1 MPSTAHPNVLSPDD
15 ITTALPIE
23 PSNNTNAVPLITQ
36 PDDFCALD
44 LLTEAIAIDQN
55 NFLSPSAENANVNLH
70 YTDHTFTNQIPA
82 VTQPPNSPVTTPVVT
97 SPRRALFRPS
107 YTDLSHDQR
116 HRKRDGSNLI
126 ISNQRTTFQHSKR
139 VEPATSLL
147 TFLRDGKITQLY
159 NERNGKPLNV
169 DKIIRS
175 SLNNWHDK
183 RKISYI
189 PYMDLYFANI
199 FENAPPSLS
208 IDDGRLLLEDYM
220 ILQPGSQVTIL
231 FSKNHSILTSTAS
244 KARGLQN
251 LFKAAI
257 RFNPFQPLQFQRTV
271 YFAIKATVRSNVF
284 CDDFTNGIKTQ
295 HETKQLLVKS
305 SGAGI
310 MFSIQFGSGENDIDN
325 VCLFYSNF
333 LDHPLD
339 IMFWTA
345 SSNRSPA
352 ARNTQFKKTL
362 HNHK

>member
-1 MPSTAHPNVLSPDD
+1 MPSTADPNLLTPDD

-23 PSNNTNAVPLITQ
+23 PSNNTNTVPLITQ
-36 PDDFCALD
+36 PADFYALD

-55 NFLSPSAENANVNLH
+55 NFLSPSTENADVNLH

-82 VTQPPNSPVTTPVVT
+82 VTQSPNSPVTTPVVT
-97 SPRRALFRPS
+97 SPRRALFRDR
-107 YTDLSHDQR
+107 YTDISHDLRQ
-116 HRKRDGSNLI
+116 RKRDGSNLI
-126 ISNQRTTFQHSKR
+126 LSNQRSTFQRSKR

-147 TFLRDGKITQLY
+147 TFLRHDKITQRY
-159 NERNGKPLNV
+159 NERNGKPLSV
-169 DKIIRS
+169 DKTIRS
-175 SLNNWHDK
+175 SLNNWHIQ
-183 RKISYI
+183 RKMSYRPFSDI
-189 PYMDLYFANI
+189 TNI
-199 FENAPPSLS
+199 FENAPPSIS
-208 IDDGRLLLEDYM
+208 IDDGRMLLEDYM
-220 ILQPGSQVTIL
+220 ILQPGCQVTIL
-231 FSKNHSILTSTAS
+231 LTKNHSMLKSTATT
-244 KARGLQN
+244 ARGLQT

-257 RFNPFQPLQFQRTV
+257 QFNPFKPVQFQCTV
-271 YFAIKATVRSNVF
+271 YFAIKATVQSNVF

-295 HETKQLLVKS
+295 HETNKLMLKY

-310 MFSIQFGSGENDIDN
+310 TFSIKFGSGVNDIDN

-333 LDHPLD
+333 LQHPLD